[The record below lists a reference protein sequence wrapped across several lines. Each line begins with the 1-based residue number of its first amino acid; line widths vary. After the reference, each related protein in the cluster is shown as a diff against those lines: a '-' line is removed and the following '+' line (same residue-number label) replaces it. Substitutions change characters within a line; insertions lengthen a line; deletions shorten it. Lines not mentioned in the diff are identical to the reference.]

1 MQMALGHQCS
11 DDPVGYIP
19 LNQKEQMMANK
30 LDQRAVKL
38 ESEEYPRKAVQCE
51 DGKTPEERGRKYAKL
66 ITSPEL
72 AAFRVMNAAEHN
84 SGIEKNIDVPTLM
97 ETLRAQVN
105 AVSNQDFAQAEGMLL
120 SQATALQSLFARLSE
135 KAFSAKDI
143 SQFNDFMR
151 VALRAQNQCRATIE
165 TLSTIK
171 NPPIVYARQ
180 ANVTTGPQQI
190 NNGGPSSH
198 AREIQNPSIQLSAED
213 NELRT
218 NSGTPAL
225 TSRINQEV
233 ETMGKIHRPQDKRR

>member
-1 MQMALGHQCS
+1 MQMNLGHQCS
-11 DDPVGYIP
+11 DDPMVDIR
-19 LNQKEQMMANK
+19 LIQKEQMMANMR
-30 LDQRAVKL
+30 DQRPAKL

-66 ITSPEL
+66 VTSPEL
-72 AAFRVMNAAEHN
+72 AAFRVMNAAEQN

-97 ETLRAQVN
+97 ETLRDQVN
-105 AVSNQDFAQAEGMLL
+105 AVSNQDLAQAEGMLL
-120 SQATALQSLFARLSE
+120 NQATALQSLFARLTE
-135 KAFSAKDI
+135 KAFSSEHL

-151 VALRAQNQCRATIE
+151 VALRAQNQCRATLE
-165 TLSTIK
+165 TLSAIR

-198 AREIQNPSIQLSAED
+198 AREIQNPPIQLSAED

-218 NSGTPAL
+218 DIRTSAV
-225 TSRINQEV
+225 TSRINKEV
-233 ETMGKIHRPQDKRR
+233 EAMGEIHRPQDKRR